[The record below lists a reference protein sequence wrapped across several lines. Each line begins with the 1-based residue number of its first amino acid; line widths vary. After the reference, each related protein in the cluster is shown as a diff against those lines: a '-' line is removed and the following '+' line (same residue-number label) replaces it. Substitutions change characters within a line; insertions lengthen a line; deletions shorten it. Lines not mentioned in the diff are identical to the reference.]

1 VTREA
6 GQDPNGDAPPPE
18 DVRLRE
24 LDARLKAAAAGQGG
38 QGPARK
44 EPDAGYSQ
52 GSRVLTELVAGPAG
66 GALIGWFL
74 DRWLGTSPWAL
85 LVLLFLGIAVA
96 MRNIYRIS
104 KARPE

>member
-1 VTREA
+1 MAEET
-6 GQDPNGDAPPPE
+6 GQDPNGTSSPGG

-24 LDARLKAAAAGQGG
+24 LDARLKAASAGQGG
-38 QGPARK
+38 QDPVPGK
-44 EPDAGYSQ
+44 PDAGYNQ

-85 LVLLFLGIAVA
+85 LVLLFLGFAAA

-104 KARPE
+104 KWRPE